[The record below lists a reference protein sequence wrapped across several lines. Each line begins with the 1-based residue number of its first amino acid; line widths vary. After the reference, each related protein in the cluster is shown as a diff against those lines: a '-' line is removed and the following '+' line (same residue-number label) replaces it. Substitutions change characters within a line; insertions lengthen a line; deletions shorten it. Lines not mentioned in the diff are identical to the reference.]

1 MVVVPEDIVF
11 SQPEPDWSEFSQPGQ
26 QRIAATNVARP
37 AVPARNMPDN
47 VWVYEILDRP
57 KVAYSKCVRCLA
69 IRRGVRMF
77 LAHISNFRLVEIHAC
92 TLAWTRR
99 S

>member
-1 MVVVPEDIVF
+1 
-11 SQPEPDWSEFSQPGQ
+11 
-26 QRIAATNVARP
+26 
-37 AVPARNMPDN
+37 
-47 VWVYEILDRP
+47 
-57 KVAYSKCVRCLA
+57 
-69 IRRGVRMF
+69 MF